1 MHQPHHRH
9 QEAVLGPHRDAHAKH
24 AYTQVCSEPFDELP
38 TMRALGFQEY
48 LIVPFLA
55 GAEKVTQLFLVPAL
69 QVLEGT
75 GCCLLLVGAA
85 AGLLCVPRVVIS
97 IPQIRR
103 GHSMICFWGTLFFG
117 GGGVHRRTHWGFPGG
132 ASRKEP
138 TCQHG
143 RRKRPGFNQDSSL
156 KEEMATHSSI
166 LAGKIPLTEE
176 PGRLQSMGSQRVRQ
190 D

>member
-103 GHSMICFWGTLFFG
+103 GHSMICFWGTLFFWG
-117 GGGVHRRTHWGFPGG
+117 GEFTEGHIG
-132 ASRKEP
+132 ASQVELVVKNPPANMGDVRD
-138 TCQHG
+138 
-143 RRKRPGFNQDSSL
+143 PG
-156 KEEMATHSSI
+156 SI
-166 LAGKIPLTEE
+166 RTVP
-176 PGRLQSMGSQRVRQ
+176 
-190 D
+190 